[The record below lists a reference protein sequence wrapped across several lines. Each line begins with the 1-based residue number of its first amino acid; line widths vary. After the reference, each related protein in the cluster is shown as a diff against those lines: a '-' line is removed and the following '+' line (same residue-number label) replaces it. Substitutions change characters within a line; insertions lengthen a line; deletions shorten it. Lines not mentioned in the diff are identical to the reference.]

1 MKDIITK
8 LPPAVFFRI
17 HKQFT
22 VNMKYVSHMQ
32 YYLGGRYLLYLKDK
46 EEDILPV
53 GITYIKPLKATLGI

>member
-1 MKDIITK
+1 
-8 LPPAVFFRI
+8 
-17 HKQFT
+17 
-22 VNMKYVSHMQ
+22 MKYVSHMQ